1 MTVAGSTALP
11 VQTRRTNLD
20 LKPGFF
26 IARARGAE
34 FRSAR
39 DPQRLIRGKR
49 DKWVPLSE
57 KSCHPGGSVSRI
69 AAPRDVIAVRHKEDP
84 MNKKNAR
91 NKIGGS
97 LLFTL
102 ALIVLTYLL
111 LPNGD
116 SVGASPRTPQAA
128 STTQTLAASVR
139 ADQKRARMA
148 LGQLPLS
155 FEMNRGQF
163 PAEVQFAS
171 RGASFKTFFTQSEM
185 VFVLRKPSAAAN
197 SNTAATSKPTDSRD
211 PAQLQRDR
219 QQRAAERAASKAV
232 VRMSLVGANLTP
244 AVNGVD
250 VLPGKIN

>member
-1 MTVAGSTALP
+1 MGASFRKVLSPEWLRLKNYLP
-11 VQTRRTNLD
+11 ARRYRR
-20 LKPGFF
+20 P
-26 IARARGAE
+26 A
-34 FRSAR
+34 
-39 DPQRLIRGKR
+39 Q
-49 DKWVPLSE
+49 
-57 KSCHPGGSVSRI
+57 GGS
-69 AAPRDVIAVRHKEDP
+69 

-102 ALIVLTYLL
+102 ALIGLTYLL
-111 LPNGD
+111 LPNGE
-116 SVGASPRTPQAA
+116 SVGASPRTPQAAA

-139 ADQKRARMA
+139 ADQRRARMA

-185 VFVLRKPSAAAN
+185 VFVLRKPSATAN
-197 SNTAATSKPTDSRD
+197 SNAPATSKATDSRD